1 MDLLR
6 SLSDGYA
13 KINVA
18 TRTGA
23 IDVVFVEQGDGTF
36 ASTPFHVRFGKL
48 GCMWSGS
55 KVVNLEINDAEVELT
70 MVLDDNG
77 MAHFSDGENNEE
89 EMGDMEVKEEVHEE
103 VKEQIASR
111 RRDMMR
117 KLKRQRSM
125 SSGDMSIVE
134 LRDLMQKSEMPQL
147 SASHRATSDG
157 DLTEKEVV
165 FDHQDE
171 QGKVEEKVER
181 NTLRLNKE
189 EMEEVGLRLG
199 GNSVVFSVTTRFQGT
214 YRASC
219 HVYVWQQKDKIVI
232 SDIDGTITRS
242 DVRGM
247 ILPLIGAGSWAQEE
261 VVRLYNL
268 IVANGYKILYLSAR
282 SISQA
287 ADTKGYLEHL
297 AQDGLSLPPGPLFL
311 NPASL
316 LQAGRLEVIEKTPEL
331 FKIECLTKL
340 QELYSRPTPYFA
352 GYGNRP
358 NDSIAYKAVG
368 IPISRIFLINKLGV
382 LSGQVALN
390 QQSSYSGHCS
400 LVSLLF
406 PPISIQSSEQVNFCV
421 EPLPLIH
428 PDDPLIQNKDM

>member
-1 MDLLR
+1 
-6 SLSDGYA
+6 
-13 KINVA
+13 
-18 TRTGA
+18 
-23 IDVVFVEQGDGTF
+23 
-36 ASTPFHVRFGKL
+36 
-48 GCMWSGS
+48 MWSGS

-77 MAHFSDGENNEE
+77 VAHFSDGEKNEE

-214 YRASC
+214 YR
-219 HVYVWQQKDKIVI
+219 
-232 SDIDGTITRS
+232 
-242 DVRGM
+242 
-247 ILPLIGAGSWAQEE
+247 
-261 VVRLYNL
+261 
-268 IVANGYKILYLSAR
+268 
-282 SISQA
+282 
-287 ADTKGYLEHL
+287 
-297 AQDGLSLPPGPLFL
+297 
-311 NPASL
+311 
-316 LQAGRLEVIEKTPEL
+316 
-331 FKIECLTKL
+331 
-340 QELYSRPTPYFA
+340 
-352 GYGNRP
+352 
-358 NDSIAYKAVG
+358 
-368 IPISRIFLINKLGV
+368 
-382 LSGQVALN
+382 
-390 QQSSYSGHCS
+390 
-400 LVSLLF
+400 
-406 PPISIQSSEQVNFCV
+406 
-421 EPLPLIH
+421 
-428 PDDPLIQNKDM
+428 

>member
-6 SLSDGYA
+6 SLSDRYA

-77 MAHFSDGENNEE
+77 MAHFSDGEKNEE
-89 EMGDMEVKEEVHEE
+89 EMGDMEVKEEAHEE

-157 DLTEKEVV
+157 DLAEKEVV
-165 FDHQDE
+165 FDHQDDK
-171 QGKVEEKVER
+171 GKVEEKVER

-214 YRASC
+214 YR
-219 HVYVWQQKDKIVI
+219 
-232 SDIDGTITRS
+232 
-242 DVRGM
+242 
-247 ILPLIGAGSWAQEE
+247 
-261 VVRLYNL
+261 
-268 IVANGYKILYLSAR
+268 
-282 SISQA
+282 
-287 ADTKGYLEHL
+287 
-297 AQDGLSLPPGPLFL
+297 
-311 NPASL
+311 
-316 LQAGRLEVIEKTPEL
+316 
-331 FKIECLTKL
+331 
-340 QELYSRPTPYFA
+340 
-352 GYGNRP
+352 
-358 NDSIAYKAVG
+358 
-368 IPISRIFLINKLGV
+368 
-382 LSGQVALN
+382 
-390 QQSSYSGHCS
+390 
-400 LVSLLF
+400 
-406 PPISIQSSEQVNFCV
+406 
-421 EPLPLIH
+421 
-428 PDDPLIQNKDM
+428 